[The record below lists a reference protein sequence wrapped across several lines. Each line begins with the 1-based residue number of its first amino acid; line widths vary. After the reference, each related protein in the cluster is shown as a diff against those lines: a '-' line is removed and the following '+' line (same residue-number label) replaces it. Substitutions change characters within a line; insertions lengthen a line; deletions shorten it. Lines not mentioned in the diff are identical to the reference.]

1 MALRH
6 ALRLW
11 TAIALLCGALALPGK
26 FPEQALAQPPTA
38 LMNGG
43 PREGTP
49 VPTMPVLSYG
59 IVLVLLAIGGGIG
72 LAAVVIIRQWDRQ
85 RPTERQAEA
94 DAHDHGHITPTI
106 PIPHRRFP

>member
-6 ALRLW
+6 VLRFWMTL
-11 TAIALLCGALALPGK
+11 ALLCGALTLPGQ
-26 FPEQALAQPPTA
+26 FPEQALAQPPRV
-38 LMNGG
+38 LIDGG

-94 DAHDHGHITPTI
+94 AAHEHPTNHIHI
-106 PIPHRRFP
+106 P

>member
-6 ALRLW
+6 ALRFWMTL
-11 TAIALLCGALALPGK
+11 ALLCGALALPGQ
-26 FPEQALAQPPTA
+26 FPEQALAQPPRV
-38 LMNGG
+38 LIDGG

-49 VPTMPVLSYG
+49 VPTMSALSYG

-72 LAAVVIIRQWDRQ
+72 LAAVLIIRQWDRQ

-94 DAHDHGHITPTI
+94 EAHHPNTSHTHIP
-106 PIPHRRFP
+106 

>member
-6 ALRLW
+6 ALRFW
-11 TAIALLCGALALPGK
+11 TALVLLCGALALPAQ

-38 LMNGG
+38 LMDGG

-85 RPTERQAEA
+85 RPIEREAEA
-94 DAHDHGHITPTI
+94 EAEAHDQGHHHPNHPHI
-106 PIPHRRFP
+106 PR

>member
-11 TAIALLCGALALPGK
+11 AALALLCGALALPGQ

-38 LMNGG
+38 LMDGG

-49 VPTMPVLSYG
+49 VPAMPVLSYG
-59 IVLVLLAIGGGIG
+59 IVLVLLALGGGIG
-72 LAAVVIIRQWDRQ
+72 LAAVVIISQWDRQ
-85 RPTERQAEA
+85 RPIEREA
-94 DAHDHGHITPTI
+94 DAEAEA
-106 PIPHRRFP
+106 HRRSHHHPHHPHFPR

>member
-1 MALRH
+1 MAVRH
-6 ALRLW
+6 ALRFW
-11 TAIALLCGALALPGK
+11 TALGLFCGALALPAQ

-49 VPTMPVLSYG
+49 VPTMPVLSFG

-85 RPTERQAEA
+85 RPIEHETEVEA
-94 DAHDHGHITPTI
+94 HHHPDHTHIP
-106 PIPHRRFP
+106 